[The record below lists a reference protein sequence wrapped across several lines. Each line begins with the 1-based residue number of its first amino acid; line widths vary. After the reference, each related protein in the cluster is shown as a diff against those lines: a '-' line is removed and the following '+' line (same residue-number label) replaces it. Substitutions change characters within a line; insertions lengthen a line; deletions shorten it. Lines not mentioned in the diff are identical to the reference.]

1 MEFELMFT
9 SKKQHQHNIAIF
21 IGIALEIKI
30 NKCTWEQFFIC
41 LIKVFA
47 VDKKLESLQISD
59 SILNKIKTV
68 SKTH

>member
-1 MEFELMFT
+1 MFT
-9 SKKQHQHNIAIF
+9 SKKQHQHNMAIF

-30 NKCTWEQFFIC
+30 NICTWEQFLIC

-59 SILNKIKTV
+59 SILNY
-68 SKTH
+68 